1 MAGQLQEA
9 PQLALAH
16 CRPYWSRRPMKFS
29 RTLYE
34 TLNLPRPSR
43 PCTADIMALFT
54 HKNGKLFY

>member
-16 CRPYWSRRPMKFS
+16 CRPNWSRRPMKFS

-34 TLNLPRPSR
+34 TLNHPTTQSSMHSR
-43 PCTADIMALFT
+43 
-54 HKNGKLFY
+54 HNGTVYT